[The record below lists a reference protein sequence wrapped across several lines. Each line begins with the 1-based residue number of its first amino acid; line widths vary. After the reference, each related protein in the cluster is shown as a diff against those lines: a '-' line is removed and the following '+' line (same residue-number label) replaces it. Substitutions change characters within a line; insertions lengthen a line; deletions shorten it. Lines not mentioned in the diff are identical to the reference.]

1 MSNIDELDLNK
12 LIASLPEEEQKKIKI
27 KVLRSLRE
35 FYASL
40 ETESPTVENNELQI
54 EDIAAKAQKD
64 LSEVLKGIREDFGW
78 TVYAASKKAKIR
90 PEQVSSIEGDP
101 KVNNNYTSKFLFRYL
116 AALGVQLTVADVS
129 TKNVDSI

>member
-27 KVLRSLRE
+27 KLLRSLRE

-40 ETESPTVENNELQI
+40 ETESPIVENNELQI

-129 TKNVDSI
+129 TKNVNSI

>member
-1 MSNIDELDLNK
+1 MSNIDELDFNK
-12 LIASLPEEEQKKIKI
+12 LIAGLPEEEQKKIKI
-27 KVLRSLRE
+27 KLLRSFRE
-35 FYASL
+35 LYASL
-40 ETESPTVENNELQI
+40 EAENPAIEKKELRI

-78 TVYAASKKAKIR
+78 TVYAASRKAKMR

-116 AALGVQLTVADVS
+116 AALGVQLKVTDVATNNED
-129 TKNVDSI
+129 NI

>member
-1 MSNIDELDLNK
+1 MSNIDELDFNK

-27 KVLRSLRE
+27 KLLRSLRE

-40 ETESPTVENNELQI
+40 ETESLTIENDELLI
-54 EDIAAKAQKD
+54 ENIAAKAQKD

-78 TVYAASKKAKIR
+78 TVYAAAKKAKMR

-116 AALGVQLTVADVS
+116 AALGVQLKVVDVLTS
-129 TKNVDSI
+129 DDNNI